1 MFRRRTGSHGF
12 TLVELAIVLGIV
24 GVLAAGLW
32 RLMSTSNQMA
42 KDQTVAN
49 LHAQLIASTKSFL
62 ASTNGQGFLT
72 DLGANASSILPL
84 PGKGTNTSLTNCQTY
99 YNTNANN
106 TFAPMTNAEF
116 NLLNGFC
123 SFIPTG
129 MDNSTTNA
137 YGQAFKIWVLKD
149 NSAAGIT
156 PVTYSFMIVTSGGNT
171 IADTDGGR
179 ISSIIGNEGG
189 FIYTSTSVCGSTHP
203 TACGTQGAWQASVTS
218 YGMADPGAGYVA
230 SLSFVSPQL
239 NSIYPWLA
247 RKLVTG
253 DAIPFGTNV
262 YNTVTQDIYMGTNP
276 NTGTGSQL
284 NLETNGSISGVTT
297 AAIANPFMNVS
308 ADMTVGGMLPLVR
321 LINSGVNTS
330 ASTNSLLVLAG
341 SCSQLNTAGCTA
353 AEAVTGDISVGGG
366 IWTVKL
372 YSTSDERMKTNIHR
386 IDNPLGDLMKINP
399 VAFTFKS
406 GDGESMGVTA
416 QNLEKVYPQ
425 LVSESNGTKFVEYNG
440 LIGPLIGAVQELKHE
455 NDSLRDQIKRQELR
469 QEMLEK
475 RLKTEKTAP

>member
-1 MFRRRTGSHGF
+1 
-12 TLVELAIVLGIV
+12 
-24 GVLAAGLW
+24 
-32 RLMSTSNQMA
+32 
-42 KDQTVAN
+42 
-49 LHAQLIASTKSFL
+49 
-62 ASTNGQGFLT
+62 
-72 DLGANASSILPL
+72 
-84 PGKGTNTSLTNCQTY
+84 
-99 YNTNANN
+99 
-106 TFAPMTNAEF
+106 
-116 NLLNGFC
+116 
-123 SFIPTG
+123 
-129 MDNSTTNA
+129 
-137 YGQAFKIWVLKD
+137 
-149 NSAAGIT
+149 
-156 PVTYSFMIVTSGGNT
+156 
-171 IADTDGGR
+171 
-179 ISSIIGNEGG
+179 
-189 FIYTSTSVCGSTHP
+189 
-203 TACGTQGAWQASVTS
+203 
-218 YGMADPGAGYVA
+218 
-230 SLSFVSPQL
+230 
-239 NSIYPWLA
+239 
-247 RKLVTG
+247 
-253 DAIPFGTNV
+253 
-262 YNTVTQDIYMGTNP
+262 
-276 NTGTGSQL
+276 
-284 NLETNGSISGVTT
+284 
-297 AAIANPFMNVS
+297 
-308 ADMTVGGMLPLVR
+308 MLPLVR